1 VTEPEQNELER
12 ADRDLGAPWMAV
24 GGIMVVAR
32 FASDIDAAIR
42 GAEHHAAINAGDCRS
57 AAATNRPR
65 EELAMTSPSD
75 ESELVLY
82 QTDDGITR
90 IHVRLVEGTVW
101 LTQRQLADLYQVSV
115 PTVSE
120 HLHNIFEE
128 EELAPKAT
136 IRKFRIVRTE
146 GNRSISRMVDHYSLA
161 VVLAVGYRVRS
172 PRGTQFR
179 QWATTRLEEYVVK
192 GFTLDDERL
201 KRPSGIDY
209 FDELLARIREIRAS
223 EARVY
228 QRIRE
233 IFALAS
239 DYAEGKQ
246 ETLRCFAF
254 MQNKMHYAATGLTA
268 ADILRRRADADK
280 PNMGL
285 TSWSGGRVLKRD
297 VGTAKNYLDE
307 KEIDTLNRITVMFL
321 DQAEFRAQRR
331 KDIKMAD
338 WSTALD
344 KFLRDTELPVLSGA
358 GAMSHEEALEWAE
371 GQYTAF
377 AERRRLEAE
386 AKGAERYVDDLAAT
400 AKLLEGERHQPKP
413 QPRKP
418 RGKKKDA

>member
-1 VTEPEQNELER
+1 MTTASEQ
-12 ADRDLGAPWMAV
+12 
-24 GGIMVVAR
+24 
-32 FASDIDAAIR
+32 
-42 GAEHHAAINAGDCRS
+42 
-57 AAATNRPR
+57 
-65 EELAMTSPSD
+65 
-75 ESELVLY
+75 SELILY
-82 QTDDGITR
+82 QSDDGTTR
-90 IHVRLVEGTVW
+90 IHVRLVDGSVW

-115 PTVSE
+115 PTINE

-128 EELAPKAT
+128 DELAPEAT
-136 IRKFRIVRTE
+136 IRKFRTVRTE
-146 GNRSISRMVDHYSLA
+146 GNRSISRTVDHYSLP

-179 QWATTRLEEYVVK
+179 KWATTRLEEYVVK
-192 GFTLDDERL
+192 GFMMDDDRL
-201 KRPSGIDY
+201 KQPAGADY

-239 DYAEGKQ
+239 DYAEGQQ
-246 ETLRCFAF
+246 ETLRFFAF

-268 ADILRRRADADK
+268 AEIVRGRADASK

-307 KEIDTLNRITVMFL
+307 TEVDTLNRITVMFL

-338 WSTALD
+338 WSAVLD
-344 KFLRDTELPVLSGA
+344 KFLADNELPVLAGA
-358 GAMSHEEALEWAE
+358 GGVAHEDALDWADA
-371 GQYTAF
+371 QYTAF
-377 AERRRLEAE
+377 TERRRVEAE
-386 AKGAERYVDDLAAT
+386 SQGAERYLGDLAAT
-400 AKLLEGERHQPKP
+400 AKLLEGTRRETKAKPKA
-413 QPRKP
+413 RVP
-418 RGKKKDA
+418 RGKKKGDR